1 MSTIPIQNYA
11 AGELISAAGV
21 NADFASIQA
30 GTASLTDEN
39 TRTEWCSRAHIDEFP
54 ATRVFNRDFDF
65 IENDAGTHTVNTNTW
80 AQVVLG
86 VSFRITYITPIVIEP
101 GQVLR
106 AHFDVNAMT
115 VTKDAAV
122 TSSSNPAFNSTD
134 CYQFSFWYQDDSL
147 QVRQLGCTSTYSTT
161 IRPVAPAVMPTAYNS
176 LSPQTIPDYN
186 RIGQRCNHTLCYIN
200 NTNANVTINYIE
212 VRSRLWDTTWLDAVT
227 LRYGTFTVLTG
238 RY

>member
-21 NADFASIQA
+21 NADFASIQT

-86 VSFRITYITPIVIEP
+86 VPFRITYITPIVIEP

-115 VTKDAAV
+115 VTTDAGVGPQDAP
-122 TSSSNPAFNSTD
+122 TLNSTD

-161 IRPVAPAVMPTAYNS
+161 IRP
-176 LSPQTIPDYN
+176 LSPAAALGVGSMDEYQ

-200 NTNANVTINYIE
+200 NTNANITINYIE
-212 VRSRLWDTTWLDAVT
+212 VRSRLWDTAWLDAVT